1 MVVDTS
7 VLVESLTGLR
17 RLYPMLRRV
26 LDSGQKLQIPSI
38 VLYEWWRGPRT
49 EPELAIQEIL
59 LPRESAVPFGA
70 EEAVLAARLYKQVR
84 RARSREMDLA
94 IAACAMVREIP
105 LWTLNRDDFKD
116 IPGLILAKP
125 DYTRDV

>member
-7 VLVESLTGLR
+7 VLVDSLTGPR
-17 RLYPMLRRV
+17 RLYPILRRV
-26 LDSGQKLQIPSI
+26 LDSGRKLQIPSV

-49 EPELAIQEIL
+49 QPELAIQEIL
-59 LPRESAVPFGA
+59 LPREAALYFGA
-70 EEAVLAARLYKQVR
+70 EEAALAARLYRQVS

-105 LWTLNRDDFKD
+105 LWTLNRGDFKD
-116 IPGLILAKP
+116 IPGLTLAQP
-125 DYTRDV
+125 D